1 MPGPD
6 AVQQGVVAF
15 ATILGSIALLAGAA
29 TLCWLLLFHLAL
41 KKLPPVQEALG
52 LRKREKPTLAEK
64 RHEIAALKVW
74 AGAGKGRRE
83 AKPTAAALCGRSSGC
98 YVWLPGGAGAACS

>member
-64 RHEIAALKVW
+64 RHEIAALKAHHRMAHPVGGSGGGTQP
-74 AGAGKGRRE
+74 ALSLGDRGLRGRR
-83 AKPTAAALCGRSSGC
+83 
-98 YVWLPGGAGAACS
+98 